1 MHIIMQDSKKIY
13 NEVPTITLKHS
24 NDGLINMINSGKK
37 ILISRMGEETG
48 GLAILSQ
55 FNKLPDGIKLHEIIT
70 LVTTYAGI
78 YSKDSKDY
86 KDYAELYFQ
95 ILLNSSAISYF
106 PPNISQLRSYTE
118 VNFFNNFPNIPPLHN
133 ETLEPYYAIM
143 DGITPWTHS
152 LIDKKVLI
160 VHPFVESFQ
169 NQLKN
174 TFEIFPGKPIFLEN
188 QKFVFYKPYNTAAG
202 NHIHKNWK
210 ETFQKMCSEIAVLD
224 FDIALLG
231 CGGYGIPLSGFIY
244 DSLGKS
250 AIYVGGGLQLLFGVM
265 GERWN
270 STDMWKDIIK
280 ENDCKF
286 IRPSKNENL
295 PNKELLGDCY
305 W

>member
-1 MHIIMQDSKKIY
+1 MQDNKGVY
-13 NEVPTITLKHS
+13 NEVPVMTLKRS
-24 NDGLINMINSGKK
+24 NDGLTNMINSGKK

-48 GLAILSQ
+48 GLAILTQ

-86 KDYAELYFQ
+86 KDYARLYFQ

-118 VNFFNNFPNIPPLHN
+118 VNFFNNFPNIPN
-133 ETLEPYYAIM
+133 
-143 DGITPWTHS
+143 
-152 LIDKKVLI
+152 KKVLI

-169 NQLKN
+169 KQIKN
-174 TFEIFPGKPIFLEN
+174 KFEIFPGKPIFLEN

-210 ETFQKMCSEIAVLD
+210 ETFQKMCS
-224 FDIALLG
+224 
-231 CGGYGIPLSGFIY
+231 FIY

-250 AIYVGGGLQLLFGVM
+250 AIYVGGGLQILFGVM

-270 STDMWKDIIK
+270 NTDMWKDIIN

-286 IRPSKNENL
+286 IRPSQNENL